1 MKRWTSRLLLRDIAA
16 TGTSGL
22 RARRGRTVLTA
33 LGIAI
38 GIASMV
44 SVLGI
49 SSSSRAEVIA
59 QIDALGPNLLQVQ
72 AGNNLF
78 GEEAQLPN
86 DAPDMV
92 RAIDPVVSA
101 SGVSALDTTV
111 QRNDLD
117 IPRNNG
123 LGVFAAE
130 PELLD
135 TLEGTLTEGRFL
147 DADTSDLPVVVLGAE
162 AAARL
167 GIDSLDGGPT
177 VFIAGEQFQVIGIL
191 DPLPLNPDIDRS
203 ALIGN
208 GIAESLLG
216 ADIVPTGLF
225 VRTHPEF
232 VEEVRQVLARTV
244 NPGAPNEVDV
254 SRPSDSL
261 EARATVDENLQRL
274 LLGLGGVALLVGGVG
289 IANVMIISVMERRG
303 EIGLRRALGA
313 TRRHIASQFVVESA
327 SLAGLGGVLGVAIGT
342 AVTYGYA
349 TNQGWVVD
357 VPVQGLL
364 LGVLAAL
371 AVGTVAGLHPS
382 RRAARLDPADA
393 VRPS

>member
-1 MKRWTSRLLLRDIAA
+1 MKRWKSRLLARDIAS
-16 TGTSGL
+16 TGTAGL
-22 RARRGRTVLTA
+22 RTRRGRTMLTA
-33 LGIAI
+33 IGIAI

-78 GEEAQLPN
+78 GEDAQLPN
-86 DAPDMV
+86 EAPDMV
-92 RAIDPVVSA
+92 RAIPPVTGA
-101 SGVSALDTTV
+101 SGVSQLDTSV
-111 QRNDLD
+111 QRNDID
-117 IPRNNG
+117 VPRNNG
-123 LGVFAAE
+123 LTVFATE

-135 TLEGTLTEGRFL
+135 TLEGSLADGRFL
-147 DADTSDLPVVVLGAE
+147 DAGTSDLPVVVLGAE
-162 AAARL
+162 AASRL
-167 GIDSLDGGPT
+167 GIDSLDGGP
-177 VFIAGEQFQVIGIL
+177 VVYIAGEPFQVIGIL
-191 DPLPLNPDIDRS
+191 DPLPLNPDIDRA
-203 ALIGN
+203 ALVGN

-225 VRTHPEF
+225 VRTHPDH
-232 VEEVRQVLARTV
+232 VDAVRQVLARTV

-289 IANVMIISVMERRG
+289 IANVMVISVMERRG

-327 SLAGLGGVLGVAIGT
+327 TLAGLGGLIGVVLGA

-357 VPVQGLL
+357 VPLQGLV

-371 AVGTVAGLHPS
+371 AVGTIAGLHPA

>member
-1 MKRWTSRLLLRDIAA
+1 MRTRDVVS

-22 RARRGRTVLTA
+22 LSRRGRTVLTA

-72 AGNNLF
+72 AGSNLF
-78 GEEAQLPN
+78 GEDAQLSN

-92 RAIDPVVSA
+92 RALPPVTGA
-101 SGVSALDTTV
+101 SGVSELDTYV
-111 QRNDLD
+111 ERNDLD
-117 IPRNNG
+117 VPRNNG
-123 LGVFAAE
+123 LGVYAVE
-130 PELLD
+130 PALID
-135 TLEGTLTEGRFL
+135 TLEGTMAEGRFL
-147 DADTSDLPVVVLGAE
+147 DEATSDLPVVVLGAE
-162 AAARL
+162 AADRL
-167 GIDSLDGGPT
+167 GVDGIEGGP
-177 VFIAGEQFQVIGIL
+177 VVNIAGHPFQVIGIL

-203 ALIGN
+203 VLIGN

-216 ADIVPTGLF
+216 AEIVPTTLY
-225 VRTHPEF
+225 VRTLPEH
-232 VEEVRQVLARTV
+232 VEAVRDVLARTV
-244 NPGAPNEVDV
+244 NPGTPNEVEV

-289 IANVMIISVMERRG
+289 IANVMVISVMERRG

-313 TRRHIASQFVVESA
+313 TRRHIAGQFVVESA
-327 SLAGLGGVLGVAIGT
+327 SLAGLGGILGVAIGA

-371 AVGTVAGLHPS
+371 AVGTIAGLHPAS
-382 RRAARLDPADA
+382 RAARLDPAEA
-393 VRPS
+393 VRPQ